1 MNKYKIK
8 SILFSALWGM
18 AILNSGAASC
28 SKDKET
34 TTKEITKELEKELEK
49 GCEEA
54 LRLHASSERLP
65 KKDSDDAI
73 KIMYGK
79 LSENE
84 PNVSDW
90 ARKAGTKVK
99 KTLNATKQFIFG
111 KIIEDKLDKLLHE
124 SLDTPQEVKNLKIL
138 ILEAKRALKQEI
150 KNRT

>member
-8 SILFSALWGM
+8 SILFSALWSM

-34 TTKEITKELEKELEK
+34 TTKEFEKGLEKDLEKEI
-49 GCEEA
+49 
-54 LRLHASSERLP
+54 RLHASSERLP
-65 KKDSDDAI
+65 KKDLDDVI

-90 ARKAGTKVK
+90 ARKTGTKVK
-99 KTLNATKQFIFG
+99 NT
-111 KIIEDKLDKLLHE
+111 
-124 SLDTPQEVKNLKIL
+124 
-138 ILEAKRALKQEI
+138 
-150 KNRT
+150 